1 MSSFIQ
7 DATKHNATLSTTLP
21 YIHRNSVVMSLI
33 VLERALL
40 AQTQELPEE
49 AVRQLIDF
57 AQFLSQKRSNSVGRD
72 PSTVLMFSD

>member
-1 MSSFIQ
+1 
-7 DATKHNATLSTTLP
+7 
-21 YIHRNSVVMSLI
+21 MSLI